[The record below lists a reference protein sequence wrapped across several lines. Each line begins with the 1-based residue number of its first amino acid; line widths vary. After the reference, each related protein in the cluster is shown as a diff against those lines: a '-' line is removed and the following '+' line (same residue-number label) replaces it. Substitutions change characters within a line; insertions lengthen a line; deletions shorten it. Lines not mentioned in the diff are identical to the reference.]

1 MLRKGT
7 RALIVLLVVFC
18 FTPATR
24 ASDLAIESISGR
36 LVAVGIPGA
45 GAVSAV
51 GTFHPGSPIHD
62 KAAFRALTEPGAVL
76 DPKRILVAS
85 TSNFGATPA
94 RNGYPTGTIL
104 SIDSQSAT
112 TLV

>member
-1 MLRKGT
+1 MLRYATK
-7 RALIVLLVVFC
+7 ALIVPLVVLC
-18 FTPATR
+18 FTMVTR
-24 ASDLAIESISGR
+24 ASDLAMEQISGR

-45 GAVSAV
+45 GAVSVV

-62 KAAFRALTEPGAVL
+62 KVAFRALTEPGAVL

-85 TSNFGATPA
+85 TSNFGAQPA

-104 SIDSQSAT
+104 SID
-112 TLV
+112 